1 MKKGDKM
8 RKLRISFGMEN
19 EDLLSAGHYGDSAFF
34 LIYDF
39 YENGILEFIEKREN
53 ITGESLHGD
62 FEKFKNIINILYD
75 VDVFAAYRMGPNF
88 LNIRDKSNK
97 IPYLTRTRNLKES
110 IDLVKNNFEF
120 LWEEKLK
127 KLKA

>member
-1 MKKGDKM
+1 
-8 RKLRISFGMEN
+8 
-19 EDLLSAGHYGDSAFF
+19 
-34 LIYDF
+34 
-39 YENGILEFIEKREN
+39 
-53 ITGESLHGD
+53 
-62 FEKFKNIINILYD
+62 
-75 VDVFAAYRMGPNF
+75 MGPNF

-97 IPYLTRTRNLKES
+97 IPYLTRTRNIKES

>member
-1 MKKGDKM
+1 MTNTYI
-8 RKLRISFGMEN
+8 KLF
-19 EDLLSAGHYGDSAFF
+19 
-34 LIYDF
+34 
-39 YENGILEFIEKREN
+39 ILK
-53 ITGESLHGD
+53 L
-62 FEKFKNIINILYD
+62 
-75 VDVFAAYRMGPNF
+75 FATAYRMGPNF

-97 IPYLTRTRNLKES
+97 IPYLTRTRSLKES